1 MLQLNYKKQGYGEPV
16 ILIHGLFGNLDNLG
30 LLARPLSEQFEV
42 ISIDVRN
49 HGLSP
54 RAPAMDYPAMAG
66 DVLALL
72 DTLGLDNVMLVG
84 HSMGGKIAMQLA
96 KMAPARVRRLVVLDM
111 APVAYPPLRH
121 HDVFAGLQAV
131 EAAHCQGRGAA
142 DRVMAESVSDPSV
155 RQFLLKSYVSVDEQW
170 QFRFAVATL
179 IANYDAIMGW
189 PDPKTVYSGPT
200 LFLKGSESDYI
211 RADDQARIIAQFPA
225 ARAKV
230 VAPAG
235 HWLHAEKPALV
246 ARLVVDFLSTSG

>member
-1 MLQLNYKKQGYGEPV
+1 MLQLNYKKQGHGEPV

-131 EAAHCQGRGAA
+131 EAAH
-142 DRVMAESVSDPSV
+142 
-155 RQFLLKSYVSVDEQW
+155 
-170 QFRFAVATL
+170 
-179 IANYDAIMGW
+179 
-189 PDPKTVYSGPT
+189 
-200 LFLKGSESDYI
+200 
-211 RADDQARIIAQFPA
+211 
-225 ARAKV
+225 
-230 VAPAG
+230 
-235 HWLHAEKPALV
+235 
-246 ARLVVDFLSTSG
+246 